1 MADVTISQLEQIAE
15 LTDDLKVAIEGNQG
29 NTSSATL
36 SQILDFLHSPVQ
48 ALTLSGSGG
57 QFTVNPA
64 RNIIYTLDL
73 STINST
79 DVVMINLPAGSLQR
93 ESQVVIKIK
102 NPNLATIRIPPL
114 NYKLSMLNLTLQQ
127 FQLILD
133 YDQSL
138 QEWTAGTLPI
148 ERIAQ

>member
-79 DVVMINLPAGSLQR
+79 DVVTINLPAGSLQR
-93 ESQVVIKIK
+93 ESQIIIKV
-102 NPNLATIRIPPL
+102 NNLNLATVKVNGL
-114 NYKLSMLNLTLQQ
+114 QYKLSMLNLTLKN

-133 YDQSL
+133 YDQSI
-138 QEWTAGTLPI
+138 QKWVAGTLPVELI
-148 ERIAQ
+148 S

>member
-79 DVVMINLPAGSLQR
+79 DVVTINLPAGSLQR
-93 ESQVVIKIK
+93 ESQIVIKIK
-102 NPNLATIRIPPL
+102 NTNLATIRIPQL
-114 NYKLSMLNLTLQQ
+114 SYRLSMLNLTIPN

-133 YDQSL
+133 YDQV
-138 QEWTAGTLPI
+138 QGAWVGGTLSVEAI
-148 ERIAQ
+148 

>member
-73 STINST
+73 STTNST

-93 ESQVVIKIK
+93 ESQIVIKIK
-102 NPNLATIRIPPL
+102 NTNLATIRIPQL
-114 NYKLSMLNLTLQQ
+114 AHRLSMLNLTIPN

-133 YDQSL
+133 YDQV
-138 QEWTAGTLPI
+138 QGAWVGGTLSVEAI
-148 ERIAQ
+148 

>member
-79 DVVMINLPAGSLQR
+79 DVVTINLPAGSLQR
-93 ESQVVIKIK
+93 ESQIVIKIK
-102 NPNLATIRIPPL
+102 NTNLATIRIPQL
-114 NYKLSMLNLTLQQ
+114 AYRLSMLNLTIPN

-133 YDQSL
+133 YDQV
-138 QEWTAGTLPI
+138 QGAWVGGTLSVEAI
-148 ERIAQ
+148 